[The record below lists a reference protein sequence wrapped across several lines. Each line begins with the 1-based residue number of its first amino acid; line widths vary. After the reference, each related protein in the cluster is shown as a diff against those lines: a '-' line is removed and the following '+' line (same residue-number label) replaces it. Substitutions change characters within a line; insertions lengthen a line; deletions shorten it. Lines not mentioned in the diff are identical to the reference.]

1 MAGGGPRFPLGSAGA
16 SAGDG
21 PAFPPTAKTVVD
33 PRLLAAPMA
42 SLPGVGKVLA
52 GRFGAIGVHTVG
64 DLLLH
69 LPFRHEPPS
78 RLCSVSAL
86 RVGETAT
93 IRVRVR
99 SCSVRGTRRRNL
111 KILEAVVSDDSGA
124 VVAVWYNQGYLEEA
138 FSERPEV
145 LIRGAIT
152 RRSGAARFVVQ
163 SHEILSAC
171 EGGLHTLGL
180 VPVYPATGDIS
191 VRVIRGA
198 VAKAKDLAVHL
209 VDPVPARMLAS
220 RRYPAKRDAVLACHF
235 PATEREARVA
245 RDRLAF
251 EELLL
256 LQVALL
262 RRRQREQQ
270 HSACAIERPGEL
282 SRRFLETLPF
292 RPTAAQER
300 VMAEVGEDLAAGRP
314 MLRLLQGDVGSGKT
328 IVAVHT
334 LLRAVESGGQ
344 AALMAPTEVLADQHA
359 LRLAE
364 SLQGLG
370 VRVGLLKSSLP
381 ASARRAVTADLASGE
396 LPVVVGTHALIQD
409 GVGFRDLRV
418 AVIDEQHRFGVRQR
432 DALSASAGS
441 SSRPHVLHMTATPI
455 PRTLSLTL
463 YGDLDISTL
472 DELPPGRMPVRTRLV
487 APVQQKRAWEFVRE
501 RVAGG
506 EQVCVVCP
514 LIEESELVE
523 EFAAT
528 SVHADLREGE
538 LKGYRLG
545 LLHGALPSAEKQKA
559 MMDFAEGRTQVLVAT
574 TVIEVG
580 IDVPNATVMVILGA
594 RRFGLSQLHQLRGR
608 VGRGDRP
615 SYCLLFLDEAEEDP
629 DGRLALFCSTTD
641 GFELAEADLRL
652 RGEGQMFGDRQS
664 GYGDLRVARL
674 LHDHALLVQARSE
687 AAALLAS
694 DPNLEGAAEALLAAA
709 SAARFGVVEH
719 WLDKA

>member
-1 MAGGGPRFPLGSAGA
+1 MEGGGLRFPLGSAGTPDA
-16 SAGDG
+16 DG
-21 PAFPPTAKTVVD
+21 PALPPTGKRVVD
-33 PRLLAAPMA
+33 PRLLEAPVDT
-42 SLPGVGKVLA
+42 LPGVGRILA
-52 GRFGAIGVHTVG
+52 GRFASIGISTVG

-78 RLCSVSAL
+78 RLCPVTAL
-86 RVGETAT
+86 HEGETAT
-93 IRVRVR
+93 VRVRVR
-99 SCSVRGTRRRNL
+99 SCSVRSARRRNL

-124 VVAVWYNQGYLEEA
+124 IVAVWYNQAYLEEA
-138 FSERPEV
+138 FSSRPEL
-145 LIRGAIT
+145 LIRGALA
-152 RRSGAARFVVQ
+152 RRAGSVRFVVQ
-163 SHEILSAC
+163 SHEILSDH

-198 VAKAKDLAVHL
+198 VARAKDLAVHL
-209 VDPVPARMLAS
+209 VDPVPSRILAA

-245 RDRLAF
+245 RNRLAF

-256 LQVALL
+256 LQIALL
-262 RRRQREQQ
+262 KRRQREQQ
-270 HSACAIERPGEL
+270 HPACAIGPPGGL
-282 SRRFLETLPF
+282 SRRFLEALPF
-292 RPTAAQER
+292 LPTSAQR
-300 VMAEVGEDLAAGRP
+300 KVMAEVDGDLTVGRP

-328 IVAVHT
+328 MVAVYA

-364 SLQGLG
+364 SLEEMGI
-370 VRVGLLKSSLP
+370 RMGLLKSSLP
-381 ASARRAVTADLASGE
+381 TSVRRDVTAGLVSGE
-396 LPVVVGTHALIQD
+396 LSVVVGTHALIQD
-409 GVGFRDLRV
+409 GVDFRDLRV

-432 DALSASAGS
+432 DALRASMGS
-441 SSRPHVLHMTATPI
+441 HTRPHVLHMTATPI

-472 DELPPGRMPVRTRLV
+472 DELPPGRTPVRTRLV
-487 APVQQKRAWEFVRE
+487 QPDRQPRAWQFMRD
-501 RVAGG
+501 RLTAG
-506 EQVCVVCP
+506 EQAYVVCP
-514 LIEESELVE
+514 LIEEGDSAQ

-528 SVHADLREGE
+528 SVYAKLRRGE
-538 LKGYRLG
+538 LEEYRLG
-545 LLHGALPSAEKQKA
+545 LLHGALSSAEKQTA

-580 IDVPNATVMVILGA
+580 IDVPNATVMAILGA

-608 VGRGDRP
+608 VGRGERS
-615 SYCLLFLDEAEEDP
+615 SYCLLFLDETEEDP
-629 DGRLALFCSTTD
+629 DERLTLFASTTD
-641 GFELAEADLRL
+641 GFKLAEADLRL
-652 RGEGQMFGDRQS
+652 RGEGHMFGDKQS

-674 LHDHALLVQARSE
+674 LYDQALLVEARKE

-694 DPNLEGAAEALLAAA
+694 DPRLEGATEALLAAA
-709 SAARFGVVEH
+709 SSERFGMVEH